1 MKRLKRIPARALFLC
16 ILVLLAL
23 LSPGMQV
30 AQAAPPGT
38 LTGAASAPDSDY
50 LAVMFSKS
58 LGEDF
63 GGYSPDLTLAKG
75 YAYNQCLRYANSH
88 RDVYR
93 NDCDRGL
100 WVRNGYIAIY
110 TSGPFDGP
118 APYAWGFGWARTL
131 ENAERNALDYCRQFG
146 GNSCLQKRWWNNVSD
161 VNHQPPTTGGNW

>member
-1 MKRLKRIPARALFLC
+1 MKRLQRISARAFFLN
-16 ILVLLAL
+16 ILILLTL
-23 LSPGMQV
+23 LSPGVSV
-30 AQAAPPGT
+30 AQAVPSDTPTGT
-38 LTGAASAPDSDY
+38 ASALDSDY

-75 YAYNQCLRYANSH
+75 YAYNQCLRYADSH

-93 NDCDRGL
+93 NDCNRGL

-110 TSGPFDGP
+110 ISGPFDGP

-131 ENAERNALDYCRQFG
+131 EQAEGNALEYCREFG
-146 GNSCLQKRWWNNVSD
+146 GDSCSQKRWWNNVSD
-161 VNHQPPTTGGNW
+161 LSRQPPTTGGNW

>member
-1 MKRLKRIPARALFLC
+1 MKRLQRRPARALPLY
-16 ILVLLAL
+16 ILAFLAL
-23 LSPGMQV
+23 FSSGMQV
-30 AQAAPPGT
+30 ARGVPSDTPTAAVS
-38 LTGAASAPDSDY
+38 ASDSDY

-63 GGYSPDLTLAKG
+63 GAYSPDLTLAKG

-88 RDVYR
+88 REVYKD
-93 NDCDRGL
+93 DCNRGL

-110 TSGPFDGP
+110 VSGPFDGP

-131 ENAERNALDYCRQFG
+131 DDAEGNALGYCRQFG
-146 GNSCLQKRWWNNVSD
+146 GSSCSQKRWWNDVSD